1 MNTKPNVS
9 RFADLA
15 NITIQPNTA
24 AKAKEEKDDYNFS
37 VISRGHFACDSI
49 KATHIIIDKDGKIGC
64 SCGDM
69 TYRCTDNNVC
79 KHIAMYLDLKVPPQ
93 TPAPGELIKKL
104 ILMGWVGGK
113 DDLHP
118 AEMLKHTPDTPA
130 QPKPYEEPDPVLDQ
144 VIPEMPEPPNE
155 YCSNC
160 TTETVHYECPNCGE
174 SVDISHS
181 ELADWILNH
190 LYICPGKKATE
201 QNVVKK
207 MAQKLPEIPEAPEQ
221 DEDATPAAPS
231 GDYPS
236 SPNTREVIDLEHA
249 PTPFHSLTP
258 NLATALCNMQKI
270 DLLAVT
276 DSKNPFHNAKYADL
290 ASVWAAIR
298 KPLTD
303 NGLAVLQ
310 TTEPYQDGI
319 TVVTT
324 LLHTSGESTSARLS
338 CEVPKSKPD
347 KNGQV
352 KPNIQGLGSTIT
364 YLRRYSLIAMVGVA
378 PIDDDGEAA
387 MGR

>member
-1 MNTKPNVS
+1 MNTRPTVS
-9 RFADLA
+9 RYADRA
-15 NITIQPNTA
+15 KITVQPNTA
-24 AKAKEEKDDYNFS
+24 AKAEEEKADYKFS

-64 SCGDM
+64 SCGEM
-69 TYRCTDNNVC
+69 TYRSTNDTVC
-79 KHIAMYLDLKVPPQ
+79 KHIAIYIDLKVPPQ

-104 ILMGWVGGK
+104 MLMGWVGGK

-118 AEMLKHTPDTPA
+118 AELLRTPPDGSGTEAEPA
-130 QPKPYEEPDPVLDQ
+130 PEDSLTHYACPK
-144 VIPEMPEPPNE
+144 
-155 YCSNC
+155 
-160 TTETVHYECPNCGE
+160 CGKI
-174 SVDISHS
+174 VDI
-181 ELADWILNH
+181 EADKLQEWKLNH
-190 LYICPGKKATE
+190 MDVCPGKKVTE
-201 QNVVKK
+201 PPAAVAPPEKVE
-207 MAQKLPEIPEAPEQ
+207 AVAPSVPEIHQPEPSTSMAENE
-221 DEDATPAAPS
+221 EDVKPIIQSVP
-231 GDYPS
+231 
-236 SPNTREVIDLEHA
+236 
-249 PTPFHSLTP
+249 P

-303 NGLAVLQ
+303 NGLAVMQ
-310 TTEPYQDGI
+310 TTEPYPSGI

-324 LLHTSGESTSARLS
+324 LLHTSGESFTARLS
-338 CEVPKSKPD
+338 CEAPKSKPD
-347 KNGQV
+347 KNGQI

-378 PIDDDGEAA
+378 PVDDDGEAA